1 MKKLSLGLLLA
12 VLSLPKV
19 ISAHC
24 PLCTIGAG
32 AAAVGAAYLGVSGF
46 IIGLF
51 IGAASL
57 ALGLWT
63 SKLIKKKYIPLQDM
77 IIALVAF
84 LSITIPILP
93 LIQSYS
99 SVYISWA
106 GDYGSLL
113 NRTYLINL
121 FLLGSIFGA
130 FILSIT
136 PILSKKLSKIRSGKL
151 IPFQGVL
158 ITFLILA
165 IVALVAEVML

>member
-1 MKKLSLGLLLA
+1 MKKLSPGLLLA
-12 VLSLPKV
+12 FLAMPKAV
-19 ISAHC
+19 SAHC

-32 AAAVGAAYLGVSGF
+32 AAAAGAAYLGVSGF

-51 IGAASL
+51 IGATSL
-57 ALGLWT
+57 ALGLWA
-63 SKLIKKKYIPLQDM
+63 SKLIKKKYIPFQGAV
-77 IIALVAF
+77 IALITF
-84 LSITIPILP
+84 ISITVPVIP

-130 FILSIT
+130 LILSISPTLSKKLTKLRSGKFIPFQGIILTFLILSIT
-136 PILSKKLSKIRSGKL
+136 ALISEAIL
-151 IPFQGVL
+151 
-158 ITFLILA
+158 
-165 IVALVAEVML
+165 

>member
-1 MKKLSLGLLLA
+1 MKKLTPGLLLA
-12 VLSLPKV
+12 LVSLPKAV
-19 ISAHC
+19 SAHC

-51 IGAASL
+51 VGASSL

-63 SKLIKKKYIPLQDM
+63 SKLIKKKYIPFQNG
-77 IIALVAF
+77 IIALITF
-84 LSITIPILP
+84 LSITIPVLP

-99 SVYISWA
+99 SIYISWA
-106 GDYGSLL
+106 GEYGTLL

-130 FILSIT
+130 AILSLT
-136 PILSKKLSKIRSGKL
+136 PRLSRKLTQLRSGKF
-151 IPFQGVL
+151 IPFQGIIL
-158 ITFLILA
+158 TFLILA
-165 IVALVAEVML
+165 VVAFIAEVII